1 MRFLLQLLAG
11 ICLAILLSS
20 CTTDALTPQADI
32 GKGSAN
38 ASQGDNGQTANGNVP
53 GNALAAQDQAAA
65 NNQPPQNTLQAQAQ
79 ALENNDATT
88 NQPVMAAS
96 TGANGSIR
104 FLPIIGAPVQSVT
117 PLSRQLGNEARAHQL
132 KIKSSSDTTSDHILK
147 GYLSAFNDGKKT
159 TVVYVWDVLDA
170 SGRRLS
176 RLQGQEEVPG
186 AARDAWASVPPATM
200 QFIATKTIQQY
211 LQWKQKA

>member
-11 ICLAILLSS
+11 VCLAIFLSS
-20 CTTDALTPQADI
+20 CTTDALTPQANI
-32 GKGSAN
+32 GNGSTN
-38 ASQGDNGQTANGNVP
+38 AGQPDSGQTANN
-53 GNALAAQDQAAA
+53 NALQAQDQAAA

-79 ALENNDATT
+79 ALENNDATS

-96 TGANGSIR
+96 TGVNGSIR

-200 QFIATKTIQQY
+200 QSIATRTIQQY
-211 LQWKQKA
+211 LEWKQKA